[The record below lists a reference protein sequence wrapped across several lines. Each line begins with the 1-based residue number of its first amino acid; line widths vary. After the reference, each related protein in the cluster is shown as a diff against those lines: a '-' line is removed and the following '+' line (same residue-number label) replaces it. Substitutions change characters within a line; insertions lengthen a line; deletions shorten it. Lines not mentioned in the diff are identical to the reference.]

1 MLVKNI
7 TLPHHQDL
15 DHSYSFF
22 KSSLIIFSPKNLII
36 GYLVFSRILH
46 KKKTL
51 FAAIRKSVTIL
62 TNLDL
67 ITFGVIKI
75 DGDSQEWI

>member
-7 TLPHHQDL
+7 TPPHHQDL
-15 DHSYSFF
+15 EHSHSFF
-22 KSSLIIFSPKNLII
+22 KSSLIIFSPQNFAI
-36 GYLVFSRILH
+36 GYLVFTRILH
-46 KKKTL
+46 KNKTL
-51 FAAIRKSVTIL
+51 FAVIRKSVTIL
-62 TNLDL
+62 TDLDL